1 MKLQRRSFMK
11 AVPGVA
17 AGLANCTMAMGQSS
31 SGELRAASGSLH
43 LEGKLKSVSLTLDA
57 QNFLDRAERAV
68 TVRGRLDSTDLY
80 SAMFSYEKDLTVF
93 ALFHDNDHSTTVV
106 LTESET
112 AKIGRLVAWNDNQI
126 PQVFDLDKDKVMKA
140 NDPKDIM
147 DVKGDRPNLVGNRNG
162 AKFTWQ
168 ELESVFGSTPAL
180 LEFMRC
186 NKSTHHPR
194 EEDRLAEWMCHLLSM
209 IPGSMLSLFWRG
221 Y

>member
-1 MKLQRRSFMK
+1 
-11 AVPGVA
+11 
-17 AGLANCTMAMGQSS
+17 MARGQSS
-31 SGELRAASGSLH
+31 SGELKVASGSLH
-43 LEGKLKSVSLTLDA
+43 LEGKLKSGSLTLDA

-80 SAMFSYEKDLTVF
+80 SAMFSYQKDLTVF
-93 ALFHDNDHSTTVV
+93 APFHDNDHSTTVV

-112 AKIGRLVAWNDNQI
+112 AKIGRLVVWNDNQI
-126 PQVFDLDKDKVMKA
+126 PQVFDLDKDKIMRT
-140 NDPKDIM
+140 NDPKDIV
-147 DVKGDRPNLVGNRNG
+147 DVKGKSPDLLGNRNR
-162 AKFTWQ
+162 ATFTWQ

-209 IPGSMLSLFWRG
+209 IPGSTLSLFWRA